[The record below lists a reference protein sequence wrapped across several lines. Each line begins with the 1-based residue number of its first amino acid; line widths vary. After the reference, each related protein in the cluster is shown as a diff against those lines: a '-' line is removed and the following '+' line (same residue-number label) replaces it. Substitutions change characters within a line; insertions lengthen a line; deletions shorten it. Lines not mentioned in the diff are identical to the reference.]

1 MVRRNI
7 KEKDCSLRL
16 LLIACRLRQIHFK
29 ESKGGFKMDNK
40 ILITVYGADQIC
52 ASCVGAPGSK
62 DTYEWLQ
69 AAIGRKY
76 VDDHIQYEYIDIDH
90 EQEDEKHQQFI
101 DKIFEEDL
109 FYPIVFVNDE
119 MVAEGIPRL
128 KTIYKKLD
136 QYHVPAPE

>member
-1 MVRRNI
+1 MY
-7 KEKDCSLRL
+7 
-16 LLIACRLRQIHFK
+16 
-29 ESKGGFKMDNK
+29 K
-40 ILITVYGADQIC
+40 ILNGGYKVDKNVQITVYGADQIC

-76 VDDHIQYEYIDIDH
+76 VDDNIIFEYIDIDSPP
-90 EQEDEKHQQFI
+90 EEEKHQKFVKRMF
-101 DKIFEEDL
+101 DEDL

-128 KTIYKKLD
+128 KTIYKQLD
-136 QYHVPAPE
+136 QHNVQLQK

>member
-1 MVRRNI
+1 MKPI
-7 KEKDCSLRL
+7 K
-16 LLIACRLRQIHFK
+16 
-29 ESKGGFKMDNK
+29 
-40 ILITVYGADQIC
+40 ITVYGAEQIC

-76 VDDHIQYEYIDIDH
+76 VSDPIQYEYIDIN
-90 EQEDEKHQQFI
+90 EPQEDEKHQQFI
-101 DKIFEEDL
+101 ERIFEEDL

-128 KTIYKKLD
+128 KTIYEALD
-136 QYHVPAPE
+136 KYDLPLQQS